1 MTLSPRIRFFNLFR
15 NFFRMPALEYWLARL
30 TEGKG
35 YDNFF
40 VKCLPQ
46 NYQYGKNSLRIAKRD
61 GIRYRLDI
69 SEYMEWVIYFG
80 LRVEERDGLYP
91 LVKPNM
97 VILDIGTNIGETLL
111 NFARLT
117 GPGGMVYG
125 FEPVEEN
132 FRKCMLNISMNDFN
146 QIRMNQ
152 VALSDKNEQLYFGSS
167 SNSNSGGI
175 FMQKEKNE
183 SAKMVE
189 ALTLDD
195 FIAGI
200 NAGAIHFIKIDVE
213 GFELNVLK
221 GAVNTIRKFRPLL
234 FVEIDEDNLK
244 RQQVTHREVESLIRS
259 LGYEIR
265 VAGEKK
271 ITEGSNLHYDII
283 CEPIKTEF

>member
-1 MTLSPRIRFFNLFR
+1 
-15 NFFRMPALEYWLARL
+15 MPALEYWLARL

-46 NYQYGKNSLRIAKRD
+46 NYQYRKNSLRIAKRD

-97 VILDIGTNIGETLL
+97 VIFDIGTNIGETLL

-132 FRKCMLNISMNDFN
+132 FKKCMLNISMNDFSH
-146 QIRMNQ
+146 IRMNQ
-152 VALSDKNEQLYFGSS
+152 VALSDKNEQLYFGVS

-189 ALTLDD
+189 ALKLDD

-244 RQQVTHREVESLIRS
+244 RQQVTHSEVESLIRS